1 MPFLTPLQIEKLA
14 DGRWKTLAPL
24 IYQSLE
30 RVVPWEVPAEFITDL
45 ASVPRLAGNTAHAPA
60 VLHDYLYVTQPVERD
75 VADAVLLD
83 AMGDDGVPAWRT

>member
-45 ASVPRLAGNTAHAPA
+45 ASVPRLPLAYLLAGNTAHAPA
-60 VLHDYLYVTQPVERD
+60 VLHDYLYVTQPVESD
-75 VADAVLLD
+75 VADAVFL
-83 AMGDDGVPAWRT
+83 